1 MLVDLL
7 IILAKILIVFVG
19 LAVGVMVSIYLE
31 RRVAAFISDRLGP
44 NRVGPMGLFQP
55 LADGLKFF
63 MKEDIIVAS
72 ANRFIYLA
80 APVIIMVPAFMTFA
94 VIPVGPDLHAL
105 GRVIPMQIA
114 DVNIGILYIL
124 ALTSLGVYGIVL
136 GGWGSNSKY
145 PLLGGLRSSAQLIS
159 YELSMGLALIAV
171 LMLSGSLQLNDIVVS
186 QQGLWNVVRQP
197 VAFLIFLTAVFAE
210 TNRLPFDLPEAEQE
224 LVGGYHTEYSS
235 MKFAMFFMA
244 EYANMITASALITTL
259 FFGGWDIPFVS
270 EVALGNWGV
279 LLGVIAFTL
288 KTLFFIF
295 FFIWVRWS
303 FPRFRYDQVMRL
315 GWQMMLPVALANI
328 LVTGLV
334 MAYL

>member
-7 IILAKILIVFVG
+7 IILAKIIIVFVG

-44 NRVGPMGLFQP
+44 NRVGPKGMFQP

-63 MKEDIIVAS
+63 MKEDIIVES
-72 ANRFIYLA
+72 ANKIIYLA

-94 VIPVGPDLHAL
+94 VVPIAPDLHAF

-114 DVNIGILYIL
+114 NVNIGILYIL

-136 GGWGSNSKY
+136 GGWSSNSKY

-159 YELSMGLALIAV
+159 YELSLGLALVAV
-171 LMLSGSLQLNDIVVS
+171 LMMTGSLQLNDIVVS
-186 QQGLWNVVRQP
+186 QQGMWNVVRQP

-244 EYANMITASALITTL
+244 EYANMITASALIATL
-259 FFGGWDIPFVS
+259 FFGGWDIPFVH
-270 EVALGNWGV
+270 EAALGNWGV
-279 LLGVIAFTL
+279 LLGAIAFTL

-315 GWQMMLPVALANI
+315 GWQMMLPVALVNI